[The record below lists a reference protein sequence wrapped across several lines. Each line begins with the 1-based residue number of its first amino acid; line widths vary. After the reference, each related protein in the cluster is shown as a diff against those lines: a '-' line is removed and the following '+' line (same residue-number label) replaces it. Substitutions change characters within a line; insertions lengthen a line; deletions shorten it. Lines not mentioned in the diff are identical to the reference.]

1 MSMELAEALQREL
14 LTPFRV
20 GHHFASEVDVRG
32 GGQERS
38 VQRHEA
44 APGRGGLP
52 PHAFAVGPQPAK
64 TTRMLGESC
73 KALTADR
80 AWVGDRRDRL
90 AAGQAQLNNAFAE
103 LLRR

>member
-1 MSMELAEALQREL
+1 VRIHELRRQTRAEL
-14 LTPFRV
+14 LGV
-20 GHHFASEVDVRG
+20 IDFAVRDV
-32 GGQERS
+32 

-44 APGRGGLP
+44 APARGGLP
-52 PHAFAVGPQPAK
+52 RHAFAVGPQPAK